1 MEVTRE
7 DVDEYF
13 QLLQAT
19 VERFNLQ
26 DKFECIFDCDDTGIN
41 GTELIRG
48 KVLVAD
54 DQHPYQEKNNTSG
67 GHLTINMVISA
78 AGRCLPLMLIFNKTI
93 PRNMHGLPNDWML
106 EKSQKVYMNSELF
119 VKWLQDLFIPNCGR
133 TRPVLLIMDNLASH
147 LTPDRIDVVQENQVE
162 LLCLPPNSTHMLQP
176 LDVAVFHKFK
186 GEYSKIVN

>member
-41 GTELIRG
+41 GKEMIRG

-54 DQHPYQEKNNTSG
+54 DQHLYQEKNNTSG

-93 PRNMHGLPNDWML
+93 PRNMHGLPNEWML

-119 VKWLQDLFIPNCGR
+119 VKWLQDLFISNCGR
-133 TRPVLLIMDNLASH
+133 TRPVLLIMENLASH
-147 LTPDRIDVVQENQVE
+147 RYN
-162 LLCLPPNSTHMLQP
+162 
-176 LDVAVFHKFK
+176 
-186 GEYSKIVN
+186 